1 MSPPEM
7 YAKAHGQMNAK
18 SKTKRQVTSWK
29 SSNEQGNA
37 HYGPRLAK
45 VAG

>member
-1 MSPPEM
+1 
-7 YAKAHGQMNAK
+7 MNAK

-29 SSNEQGNA
+29 KSSNEQGYA
-37 HYGPRLAK
+37 HYGPRPAE

>member
-1 MSPPEM
+1 MS
-7 YAKAHGQMNAK
+7 AK
-18 SKTKRQVTSWK
+18 SKTKCQVTSWKK

-37 HYGPRLAK
+37 HYGPRPAK